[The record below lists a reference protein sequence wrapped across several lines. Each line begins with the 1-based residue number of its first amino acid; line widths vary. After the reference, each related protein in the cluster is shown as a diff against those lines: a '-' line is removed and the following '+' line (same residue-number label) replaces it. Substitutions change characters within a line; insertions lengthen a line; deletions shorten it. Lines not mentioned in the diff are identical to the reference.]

1 MLNGIQQSL
10 IASNTCGTKSRNL
23 PADHTHVG
31 LLIGT
36 PMINNDDSD
45 DDDDDDDHD
54 HDDDDDDDDDDHDDD
69 DDDDD
74 DDGLCW

>member
-54 HDDDDDDDDDDHDDD
+54 HDDDHILQEVLQ
-69 DDDDD
+69 
-74 DDGLCW
+74 GSKAQIRGKNGQ